1 MNLRDVIRTE
11 LRAVGLT
18 AEPFQPL
25 PADLD
30 AEGEVLSALLDGDV
44 THAFLAPL
52 EGAHFYSLIHSAIW
66 DAAKDAAPGDLIAV
80 RAGLVSRGWVG
91 ALEQE
96 LLQLADRQPWRSR
109 ARLREQADR
118 IIELA
123 KRRKLIRVLQ
133 GIEADVRTDRLSV
146 AAAFEKLRE
155 VIA

>member
-1 MNLRDVIRTE
+1 VNLRDVVRAE

-30 AEGEVLSALLDGDV
+30 AEGEILSALLEGDV

-52 EGAHFYSLIHSAIW
+52 EGGHFYSLIHAAIW
-66 DAAKDAAPGDLIAV
+66 NAAKDVAPGDLVAV

-91 ALEQE
+91 ALDQE

-109 ARLREQADR
+109 ERLREQAER
-118 IIELA
+118 VIELA
-123 KRRKLIRVLQ
+123 KRRKLIRALQ
-133 GIEADVRTDRLSV
+133 RIEADLRTDRLSV
-146 AAAFEKLRE
+146 VDAGERLRE
-155 VIA
+155 VLA